1 MVAAVVAAA
10 LEFEELPEIDVI
22 DVADA
27 LQQNESWLFEG
38 AEHGGVALSFFL
50 IDSPPGAG
58 PDLHVHPYAEVFVVH
73 EGEVTFVIGDE
84 SLIAVG
90 GQVVVAP
97 ANRPHKF
104 WNSGSARLRTTNI
117 HPSTSTVTEWLD
129 Q

>member
-1 MVAAVVAAA
+1 LA
-10 LEFEELPEIDVI
+10 EIDVNEF
-22 DVADA
+22 AEA
-27 LQQNESWLFEG
+27 LERDGFWLFEG
-38 AEHGGVALSFFL
+38 ADHGGVALSFFL
-50 IDSPPGAG
+50 LDSAPGAG

-84 SLIAVG
+84 SLSAVG

-97 ANRPHKF
+97 ANRPHRF

-117 HPSTSTVTEWLD
+117 HPSAGTITEWLN

>member
-1 MVAAVVAAA
+1 LAD
-10 LEFEELPEIDVI
+10 IDVI

-27 LQQNESWLFEG
+27 LQRNGFWLFEG
-38 AEHGGVALSFFL
+38 ADHGAVDLSFFL
-50 IDSPPGAG
+50 LDSAPGAG
-58 PDLHVHPYAEVFVVH
+58 PPLHVHPYAEVFVVH

-84 SLIAVG
+84 SLTAVG

-97 ANRPHKF
+97 ANRPHRF

-117 HPSTSTVTEWLD
+117 QPSASTITEWLT